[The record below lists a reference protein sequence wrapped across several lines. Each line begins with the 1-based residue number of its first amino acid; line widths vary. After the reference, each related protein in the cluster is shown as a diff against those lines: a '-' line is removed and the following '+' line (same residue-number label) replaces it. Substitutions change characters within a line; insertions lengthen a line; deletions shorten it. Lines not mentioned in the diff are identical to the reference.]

1 MLDRGQ
7 VRAFYDR
14 FGARQDAQAFYE
26 DAALTELV
34 LHADFE
40 AAGRVYELGCGTG
53 RFARRLLE
61 RHLPDGATYL
71 GVDLSAT
78 MVELARGRLAPFG
91 ARAEVR
97 LSDGAPAVD
106 APTASVDRVVSL
118 YVLDLLPESEIRSF
132 VRDAARALAPGGRIC
147 LVSLTHGE
155 GPLSRAVV
163 GGWRLLFRL
172 SPRLVGGCRPIRLL
186 DFLAGGSWQVLCHRV
201 VVAWGVP
208 SEVVVAEAHG
218 EA

>member
-78 MVELARGRLAPFG
+78 MVELARGRLALQLRQRNRRP
-91 ARAEVR
+91 
-97 LSDGAPAVD
+97 
-106 APTASVDRVVSL
+106 
-118 YVLDLLPESEIRSF
+118 VLR
-132 VRDAARALAPGGRIC
+132 
-147 LVSLTHGE
+147 
-155 GPLSRAVV
+155 
-163 GGWRLLFRL
+163 
-172 SPRLVGGCRPIRLL
+172 PRRCR
-186 DFLAGGSWQVLCHRV
+186 G
-201 VVAWGVP
+201 
-208 SEVVVAEAHG
+208 
-218 EA
+218 